1 MSRIKGKGG
10 ERELAALLSS
20 ITGMEVR
27 RRVRN
32 LKGED
37 DLEGLPGWSVECKRY
52 KTITPALV
60 AEWWQQAQRQA
71 AAIGCEPVLLYRAD
85 FGQWRAVWPA
95 HLVQHHR
102 AQYALATDATIESAP
117 AVWWALCGSYEI
129 GSAPPPIGTLAVN
142 CQKGNSSHS
151 S

>member
-1 MSRIKGKGG
+1 MAGMSRIKGKGG
-10 ERELAALLSS
+10 ERELAALLTS

-37 DLEGLPGWSVECKRY
+37 DLEGIAGWSVECKRY

-85 FGQWRAVWPA
+85 FGQWRAVWNAELLLTKSQPCE
-95 HLVQHHR
+95 LP
-102 AQYALATDATIESAP
+102 ESATVEGNP
-117 AVWWALCGSYEI
+117 QTWWAVCGM
-129 GSAPPPIGTLAVN
+129 
-142 CQKGNSSHS
+142 
-151 S
+151 